1 MCPSILEAYSTLLEV
16 VRFRSVDI
24 LVSNVTIVVLRQFS
38 FPGRSIFKSFP
49 EIIRNVEFIFVPW

>member
-1 MCPSILEAYSTLLEV
+1 MLLEV

-38 FPGRSIFKSFP
+38 YFPGRSIFKSFP